1 MAHGAV
7 KQRALAVQRL
17 VLQPGKRHGVRH
29 HADVHAAVEHPLL
42 HLAGRRHA
50 DIDHHVRPALLQARQ
65 RMGDAH
71 VRQGHQVVGEA
82 DVQLATQVLV
92 QAVDLGAEGFQR
104 RQQLHGR
111 LVHLAAFLGQGE
123 AGSPAL
129 AQAQAEALFQVA
141 HLLADGRAA
150 DAQHAL
156 GSGEAAALH
165 HAAED
170 AQQANVEIADL
181 RQGFGAAAAHG
192 LVIPDLKIIKVG
204 FS

>member
-1 MAHGAV
+1 MTHGAV
-7 KQRALAVQRL
+7 EQRAFAVQGL
-17 VLQPGKRHGVRH
+17 VFQSGEGGGLRY
-29 HADVHAAVEHPLL
+29 HADVQAAIEHALF

-50 DIDHHVRPALLQARQ
+50 DVDLHVRAALLQARQ

-71 VRQGHQVVGEA
+71 VRQCHQVVGEA

-123 AGSPAL
+123 AGAAAL

-141 HLLADGRAA
+141 HLLADRRAA

-156 GSGEAAALH
+156 RRGEAAAFH

-170 AQQANVEIADL
+170 PQQADVEVADL
-181 RQGFGAAAAHG
+181 GQRVLAVRAHC
-192 LVIPDLKIIKVG
+192 LVLAYLK
-204 FS
+204 F